1 MVCVGGKAASLSG
14 SRNGHDARLVPMT
27 CKAPSSAALGLGHVV
42 KQGFAVFCGL
52 GIALEARGMVIWTEC
67 LKDGSERH
75 GVK

>member
-1 MVCVGGKAASLSG
+1 
-14 SRNGHDARLVPMT
+14 MT

-75 GVK
+75 RVK